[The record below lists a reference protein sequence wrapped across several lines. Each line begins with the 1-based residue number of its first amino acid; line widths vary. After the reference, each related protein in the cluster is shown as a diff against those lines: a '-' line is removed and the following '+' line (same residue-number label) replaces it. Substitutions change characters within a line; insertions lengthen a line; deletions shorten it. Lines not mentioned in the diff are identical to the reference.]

1 MSFFSTAV
9 KFLTLPLAT
18 ASYRQ
23 QLPRTLLALG
33 ADAALLVFVLFAYL
47 LLTVLPG
54 LPPLSIVTDY
64 RPKIPLRIYT
74 ADGALLGEFGEEHR
88 DFVPIQEIPQV
99 LKDALL
105 SIEDSRFY
113 EHGGVDYRGVTR
125 ALVADLTGGFHQG
138 ASTITMQVARN
149 FFLSQEK
156 TVKRKL
162 TEALLA
168 YRIESALNKEQILEL
183 YMNQIYLGQRTHGFA
198 SAART
203 YFNKSLPEL
212 TIAEAAMLA
221 GIPQNP
227 AKHNPAVN
235 PVRAKA
241 RQMLVLKRMLQLGKI
256 TEAQYTGAFA
266 QALKVSDRQLFTVH
280 ADHVAEM
287 VRQEVFAQY
296 QGETYTRG
304 INVYT
309 TLNSAEQNAA
319 YNSLRSNVLAYDQR
333 HGYRGPEDFITL
345 PDDEDERDDAIDKVL
360 ARHPNSDNLVAA
372 VVTEVSA
379 KRVRAEPASG
389 DTIEIS
395 GDGLR
400 FAARALP
407 ANARAEPRIRI
418 GSVIRAVRDA
428 KGRWA
433 ISQMPEVEAAFVAL
447 NAEDGAYRALVGGFE
462 FSRKQFNHVTSA
474 WRQPGS
480 SIKPF
485 VYSAALEKGF
495 SPATLVE
502 DAPLSL
508 PGGANGEAWEPQND
522 DGYDGPINLRRA
534 LARSKNIVAVRL
546 LRAITPQYA
555 RDYLERFGFDAAKH
569 PANLTMTLGSGSVT
583 PLQMAGAYAVFANG
597 GYKVAPHLIQKITD
611 ARGNVLRE
619 TAPPPVRQDEQ
630 RVIDGRNV
638 FIMDS
643 LLREVAH
650 SGTGAL
656 AGQRLGRP
664 DVAGKTGTT
673 SDAVDGWFAGYAG
686 DVVAIAWMGF
696 DQPKSLGGR
705 EFGATLALPI
715 WIDYMRQALAGKP
728 LSERTPPAGISFVN
742 GDWLYDEFNGDAGI
756 KTLDIE
762 THPASPE
769 NTSAPP
775 DGESSA
781 SKPSTSNT
789 ATETAHE
796 QH

>member
-1 MSFFSTAV
+1 MSFFSNTV
-9 KFLTLPLAT
+9 KFLTLPFAV
-18 ASYRQ
+18 ANYRER
-23 QLPRTLLALG
+23 LRNTLLAVGIDAFLLG
-33 ADAALLVFVLFAYL
+33 CLLVAGL
-47 LLTVLPG
+47 LISVLPG
-54 LPPLSIVTDY
+54 LPPLDIVTDY

-88 DFVPIQEIPQV
+88 DFVPIQEIPD
-99 LKDALL
+99 LMKDALL
-105 SIEDSRFY
+105 AIEDSRFY
-113 EHGGVDYRGVTR
+113 DHGGVDYRGVAR
-125 ALVADLTGGFHQG
+125 ALLADLTGGFHQG

-149 FFLSQEK
+149 FFLTQEK
-156 TVKRKL
+156 TLKRKL
-162 TEALLA
+162 AETFLA
-168 YRIESALNKEQILEL
+168 YRIESALSKDQILEL

-203 YFNKSLPEL
+203 YFNKQLTEL
-212 TIAEAAMLA
+212 TVAEAAMLA

-227 AKHNPAVN
+227 ARHNPAVN

-241 RQMLVLKRMLQLGKI
+241 RQLLVLKRMLKTGKI
-256 TEAQYTGAFA
+256 TEAQYNEAVE
-266 QALKVSDRQLFTVH
+266 QPLKVSNRQLFSVH

-296 QGETYTRG
+296 SDETYTRG
-304 INVYT
+304 LNVYT
-309 TLNSAEQNAA
+309 TLSAKEQNTA
-319 YNSLRSNVLAYDQR
+319 YQSLRNNVLAYDQR
-333 HGYRGPEDFITL
+333 HGYRGPENFIEL
-345 PDDEDERDDAIDKVL
+345 PDDDDERNTAIDRVL
-360 ARHPNSDNLVAA
+360 AKHPNSDNLVAA
-372 VVTEVSA
+372 VVTEISA
-379 KRVRAEPASG
+379 KRVLAEPASG

-395 GDGLR
+395 SEGLR
-400 FAARALP
+400 FAARALQ
-407 ANARAEPRIRI
+407 ANAKPESRIRV
-418 GSVIRAVRDA
+418 GSVIRASQDS

-447 NAEDGAYRALVGGFE
+447 NAEDGSYRALVGGFD

-495 SPATLVE
+495 SPATLVD

-508 PGGANGEAWEPQND
+508 PGGTNGQPWEPQND
-522 DGYDGPINLRRA
+522 DGYDGPISLRRA

-555 RDYLERFGFDAAKH
+555 RDYLQRFGFDEARQ

-583 PLQMAGAYAVFANG
+583 PLQMAAAYAVFANG
-597 GYKVAPHLIQKITD
+597 GYKVEPHLIQKITD
-611 ARGNVLRE
+611 IRGNILHE
-619 TAPPPVRQDEQ
+619 TTPPPVRQDEQ
-630 RVIDGRNV
+630 RSIDSRNA

-643 LLREVAH
+643 MLREVTH

-656 AGQRLGRP
+656 AGQRLARP

-673 SDAVDGWFAGYAG
+673 SDAFDGWFAGYAA
-686 DVVAIAWMGF
+686 DVVAVAWMGF

-728 LSERTPPAGISFVN
+728 VSVRTPPAGVSFVDD
-742 GDWLYDEFNGDAGI
+742 DWIYDEFNSDDGVT
-756 KTLDIE
+756 TLDIE
-762 THPASPE
+762 D
-769 NTSAPP
+769 APP
-775 DGESSA
+775 LS
-781 SKPSTSNT
+781 PSNPFGLQPGT
-789 ATETAHE
+789 
-796 QH
+796 

>member
-1 MSFFSTAV
+1 MSFFQTALQ
-9 KFLTLPLAT
+9 FLKLPLAT
-18 ASYRQ
+18 DNYRDR
-23 QLPRTLLALG
+23 LPRTLVALAANG
-33 ADAALLVFVLFAYL
+33 MLLIILFVLYTL
-47 LLTVLPG
+47 VTVLPG
-54 LPPLSIVTDY
+54 LPPMDIVTDY

-88 DFVPIQEIPQV
+88 DFVPIQDIPPV

-105 SIEDSRFY
+105 AIEDSRFY

-149 FFLSQEK
+149 FFLSQAK
-156 TVKRKL
+156 TIKRKL
-162 TEALLA
+162 TETLLA
-168 YRIESALNKEQILEL
+168 YRIESALNKDQILEL

-203 YFNKSLPEL
+203 YFNKALPEL
-212 TIAEAAMLA
+212 SLAEAAMLA

-241 RQMLVLKRMLQLGKI
+241 RQILVLKRMLQLGKI
-256 TEAQYTGAFA
+256 TEDQYNEAA
-266 QALKVSDRQLFTVH
+266 KLELKVNDRLTFTVH

-287 VRQEVFAQY
+287 VRQEVYAQF

-309 TLNSAEQNAA
+309 TLIGAEQNAA
-319 YNSLRSNVLAYDQR
+319 YNSLRNNVLAYDQR
-333 HGYRGPEDFITL
+333 HGYRGPEDFVEL
-345 PDDEDERDDAIDKVL
+345 PDDEDARDDAIDRVL
-360 ARHPNSDNLVAA
+360 AKHPNSDNLVAA

-400 FAARALP
+400 FAARALQ
-407 ANARAEPRIRI
+407 AKGEPRIRA
-418 GSVIRAVRDA
+418 GSVIRVVRDG
-428 KGRWA
+428 KGRWS
-433 ISQMPEVEAAFVAL
+433 ISQMPEVEAAFIAI
-447 NAEDGAYRALVGGFE
+447 NAEDGAYRALVGGFD
-462 FSRKQFNHVTSA
+462 FSRRKFNHVTSA

-485 VYSAALEKGF
+485 VYSAALEKGY

-502 DAPLSL
+502 DAPISL
-508 PGGANGEAWEPQND
+508 PGGANGTAWEPQND
-522 DGYDGPINLRRA
+522 DGYDGPISLRRA

-546 LRAITPQYA
+546 LKAITPQYG
-555 RDYLERFGFDAAKH
+555 RDYLTRFGFDEAKH

-597 GYKVAPHLIQKITD
+597 GYKVTPHLIQKITD
-611 ARGNVLRE
+611 AKGNVLHE

-630 RVIDGRNV
+630 RVIDSRNA
-638 FIMDS
+638 FIMDTM
-643 LLREVAH
+643 LRDVAH

-656 AGQRLGRP
+656 AGARLGRP

-673 SDAVDGWFAGYAG
+673 SDAFDGWFAGYAS

-728 LSERTPPAGISFVN
+728 VADRKPPAGVSFVD
-742 GDWLYDEFNGDAGI
+742 GDWQYDEFIGDTGI
-756 KTLDIE
+756 RTLDIE
-762 THPASPE
+762 TPPPMSNDPLTSPHPVL
-769 NTSAPP
+769 PP
-775 DGESSA
+775 QMQTGG
-781 SKPSTSNT
+781 
-789 ATETAHE
+789 
-796 QH
+796 

>member
-1 MSFFSTAV
+1 VSFFSTAV

-18 ASYRQ
+18 ANYRK

-33 ADAALLVFVLFAYL
+33 ADGALLVFVLL
-47 LLTVLPG
+47 TTMLLTVLPG
-54 LPPLSIVTDY
+54 LPALDIVTDY
-64 RPKIPLRIYT
+64 QPKIPLRIYT

-105 SIEDSRFY
+105 AIEDSRFY
-113 EHGGVDYRGVTR
+113 EHGGVDFRGVTR
-125 ALVADLTGGFHQG
+125 ALVADLTGGFRQG

-149 FFLSQEK
+149 FFLTREK

-168 YRIESALNKEQILEL
+168 YRIESALNKDRILEL

-203 YFNKSLPEL
+203 YFNKRMPDL
-212 TIAEAAMLA
+212 TLAEAAMLA

-241 RQMLVLKRMLQLGKI
+241 RQVLVLKRMRQLGKI
-256 TEAQYTGAFA
+256 SEAQYTAAVA
-266 QALKVSDRQLFTVH
+266 QTLTVSDRQLFSVH

-304 INVYT
+304 FNVYT
-309 TLNSAEQNAA
+309 TLNRAEQNAA
-319 YNSLRSNVLAYDQR
+319 YNSLRGNVLAYDQR
-333 HGYRGPEDFITL
+333 HGYRGPEGYIEL
-345 PDDEDERDDAIDKVL
+345 PDGEDERDEAIDAIL
-360 ARHPNSDNLVAA
+360 AKHPNSDNLVAA

-379 KRVRAEPASG
+379 KRLRAEPASG

-400 FAARALP
+400 FAARALQT
-407 ANARAEPRIRI
+407 NAKAEPRIRV

-428 KGRWA
+428 KGRWS
-433 ISQMPEVEAAFVAL
+433 IGQMPEVEAAFVAL
-447 NAEDGAYRALVGGFE
+447 NAEDGSYRALVGGFD

-485 VYSAALEKGF
+485 IYSAALEKGF
-495 SPATLVE
+495 SPATVVD

-508 PGGANGEAWEPQND
+508 PAGDSGKTWEPQND
-522 DGYDGPINLRRA
+522 DGYDGPISLRRA

-546 LRAITPQYA
+546 LRSITPQYG
-555 RDYLERFGFDAAKH
+555 RDYLQRFGFDATKH
-569 PANLTMTLGSGSVT
+569 PADLTMTLGSGSVT

-597 GYKVAPHLIQKITD
+597 GYKVTPHLIQKITD
-611 ARGNVLRE
+611 SRGNVLHE
-619 TAPPPVRQDEQ
+619 TPQPPARQDEQ
-630 RVIDGRNV
+630 RVIDSRNA

-643 LLREVAH
+643 MLRDVAH

-664 DVAGKTGTT
+664 DLAGKTGTT
-673 SDAVDGWFAGYAG
+673 SDTFDGWFAGYAS
-686 DVVAIAWMGF
+686 DVVAVAWMGF
-696 DQPKSLGGR
+696 DQPKSLGSR

-728 LSERTPPAGISFVN
+728 ISERSPPAGVSFVD
-742 GDWLYDEFNGDAGI
+742 GDWLYDEFNSDTGVKELDVESLPSMVRDFFKRLGI
-756 KTLDIE
+756 
-762 THPASPE
+762 
-769 NTSAPP
+769 
-775 DGESSA
+775 
-781 SKPSTSNT
+781 
-789 ATETAHE
+789 
-796 QH
+796 